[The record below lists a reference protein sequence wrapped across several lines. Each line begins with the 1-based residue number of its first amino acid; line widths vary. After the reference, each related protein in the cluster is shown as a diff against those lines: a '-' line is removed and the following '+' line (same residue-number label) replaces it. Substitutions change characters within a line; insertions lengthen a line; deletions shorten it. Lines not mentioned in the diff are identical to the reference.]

1 MAKGREA
8 IFLHTSDRACGVP
21 LWGMC
26 ITEQNIRPSFVRASA
41 PFIRL
46 FVWHRTC
53 TYDRHDT
60 FHRVSFLAPYVDAP
74 SLTSDIGRLFGA
86 YLRVSGE
93 GLMSI
98 TAYVA
103 ILDVM
108 IWSFIL
114 LRIR

>member
-1 MAKGREA
+1 MCEHRPKSLGIRA
-8 IFLHTSDRACGVP
+8 IPAWHTP
-21 LWGMC
+21 C
-26 ITEQNIRPSFVRASA
+26 I
-41 PFIRL
+41 
-46 FVWHRTC
+46 
-53 TYDRHDT
+53 YDRHDT
-60 FHRVSFLAPYVDAP
+60 FHGLPLLAPYVDAP
-74 SLTSDIGRLFGA
+74 SPTSDIGRLFGA

-103 ILDVM
+103 ILDVV